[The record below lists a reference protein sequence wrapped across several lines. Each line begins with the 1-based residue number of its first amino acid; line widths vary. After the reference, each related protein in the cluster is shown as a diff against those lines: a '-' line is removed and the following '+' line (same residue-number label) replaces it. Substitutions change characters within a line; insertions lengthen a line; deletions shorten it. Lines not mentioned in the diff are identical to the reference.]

1 MTQLDLGLS
10 GGRKKPKRRKR
21 LKGRQEFTGVRF
33 APWHPAI
40 GFGRDP
46 KLVRTW
52 NGLRRALGWL
62 KTKVRVCDHSID
74 RIVIRATTDRGAT
87 WRPATPEEQRLFM
100 ESVK

>member
-1 MTQLDLGLS
+1 MMQPDLGLS

-21 LKGRQEFTGVRF
+21 LKGRQEFIGVRF

-46 KLVRTW
+46 KLTLTW
-52 NGLRRALGWL
+52 NGLRRSLGWL
-62 KTKVRVCDHSID
+62 KTKVHVSSLSPDF
-74 RIVIRATTDRGAT
+74 IVIRATTDRGAT